1 MSALSLERFGQ
12 LLDAYGGDP
21 ARWPEAERGA
31 AEALLLRSAPARAL
45 QQQAAALDADLDAFQ
60 VPPPDAALRSRI
72 LVDAAPRRRGW
83 RIMLADLWRDLGG
96 WRVAGPAFAASLALG
111 AVLPSWLDDAG
122 GDLPDED
129 LIAAVQLVDDFPELG
144 P

>member
-1 MSALSLERFGQ
+1 M
-12 LLDAYGGDP
+12 
-21 ARWPEAERGA
+21 
-31 AEALLLRSAPARAL
+31 
-45 QQQAAALDADLDAFQ
+45 
-60 VPPPDAALRSRI
+60 PPPDAALRSRI

-83 RIMLADLWRDLGG
+83 RIMLADLWRDPGG